1 MEPLARDTLSTVVG
15 GFSEI
20 AAPRLTALPYD
31 LDQKLF
37 DGAANLVKRGIRRLA
52 TPVLR

>member
-1 MEPLARDTLSTVVG
+1 MEALARDTLSTVVG

-20 AAPRLTALPYD
+20 AAPRMTRLPYD

-37 DGAANLVKRGIRRLA
+37 DGAASLVKRGLQRLA
-52 TPVLR
+52 APVLR